1 MQCRK
6 RSRKLHEYI
15 AGYHELSQ
23 DKISGLICKVHEF
36 KISPVH
42 RKVGIQLKII
52 NLVSG
57 IIRTLG
63 FSFQAFLFFFL
74 ISGNKS
80 GVKIMKINNQS
91 IAM

>member
-1 MQCRK
+1 
-6 RSRKLHEYI
+6 
-15 AGYHELSQ
+15 
-23 DKISGLICKVHEF
+23 
-36 KISPVH
+36 VH